1 MYRLEHP
8 EYWIALLIVP
18 IMLVAYWSWL
28 YWRRRSIRK
37 FADSDLFHRLA
48 PKLSI
53 SKQHIKF
60 TLLSLALISLVVA
73 LVNPRVGSQLES
85 VKRKGVDVVFAL
97 DVSKSMLAEDVQ
109 PNRLEKARQVIY
121 KVLDELRTDR
131 IGIIVYA
138 GQAFPQLPIT
148 TDYAAAR
155 MFMRSVNTDII
166 TSQGTAIADA
176 VELSRQ
182 YFDDEDQKN
191 RLLFVIS
198 DGEDH
203 EEGVLESAE
212 TAREEGIRIHT
223 VGVGTRKGGPIPE
236 KRNGR
241 LVGYKTDRGGQT
253 VITRMDEDGLIAL
266 ASAGDGTYVHA
277 YDTRVAVEHIMDTIE
292 QMEKAEIEERVF
304 SDYKDQFQW
313 FLGLALLLL
322 FLEWLVPGRKTYI
335 LEKLGIVKE

>member
-8 EYWIALLIVP
+8 EYWIALIAIP
-18 IMLVAYWSWL
+18 IMVVAYWSWL
-28 YWRRRSIRK
+28 YWRRRSIRR
-37 FADSDLFHRLA
+37 FADTDLFQRLA
-48 PKLSI
+48 PHLSL
-53 SKQHIKF
+53 SKYHFKF
-60 TLLSLALISLVVA
+60 VLLSLALIALVVA
-73 LVNPRVGSQLES
+73 LVNPRVGSELET
-85 VKRKGVDVVFAL
+85 VKRKGVDIVFAL

-109 PNRLEKARQVIY
+109 PNRLEKARQLIY

-176 VELSRQ
+176 IELSRQ

-212 TAREEGIRIHT
+212 IARQEGIRIHT

-236 KRNGR
+236 KVKGR
-241 LVGYKTDRGGQT
+241 LRGYKKDRNGQT
-253 VITRMDEDGLIAL
+253 VITRMDEDGLIDI
-266 ASAGDGTYVHA
+266 ASAGDGTFVHA
-277 YDTRVAVEHIMDTIE
+277 YDTRVAVEHIVSTIE
-292 QMEKAEIEERVF
+292 EMEKAEIEERVF

-322 FLEWLVPGRKTYI
+322 LIEWLVPGRKTYI